1 MITLFILV
9 FVLYLLALRGRK
21 GHPLLEQL
29 RQWKRRSRITYDAD
43 RDVYIKSCK
52 NINNLTA

>member
-1 MITLFILV
+1 MSRCEVDDVLTTLDIHISV
-9 FVLYLLALRGRK
+9 GIVGD
-21 GHPLLEQL
+21 EQL

-52 NINNLTA
+52 NIVNLTA